1 MDKPLTAVDLL
12 DHIGRELKLLWAQMD
27 AYQELFEVE
36 QAKRAPLLAE
46 AAPGCFKVLQL
57 SLIDSLLMRIFR
69 LMDRAR
75 TRGCENSSFAALRDA
90 LRSEAAQVTNSLLEE
105 LDCVVSRWNS
115 DAMDYAGLKR
125 LRDKDLSH
133 NDRATQKDRA
143 EGQLW
148 MTLTRDEFKQA
159 QDLAGKL
166 WSLYRATAYQLRGV
180 HLVEPQHA
188 SVTDRPAMLL
198 KRLCEAKY
206 LESQQ
211 DRQLEEGPFQTLAE
225 IGPWYYE
232 YMGDDSIRQV
242 FLLKE
247 GSGQ

>member
-1 MDKPLTAVDLL
+1 MDKPLTAADLL

-36 QAKRAPLLAE
+36 QVRRAPLLAE

-57 SLIDSLLMRIFR
+57 SLIDSLLIRIFR
-69 LMDRAR
+69 LMDRAKMGR
-75 TRGCENSSFAALRDA
+75 FENSSFAALRDA
-90 LRSEAAQVTNSLLEE
+90 LRSEVAQVTTSLLEE
-105 LDCVVSRWNS
+105 LDCVVTLWDS
-115 DAMDYAGLKR
+115 DATVYAGLKR

-166 WSLYRATAYQLRGV
+166 WSLYRAAAYQLLGV
-180 HLVEPQHA
+180 HVMEPQPA
-188 SVTDRPAMLL
+188 SLTDRPAMLL
-198 KRLCEAKY
+198 KRLSEAKY
-206 LESQQ
+206 LE
-211 DRQLEEGPFQTLAE
+211 RQRDQWLEEGQDQVVVE
-225 IGPWYYE
+225 IESQYRE
-232 YMGDDSIRQV
+232 HMGDDVPRPVFSPRQ
-242 FLLKE
+242 
-247 GSGQ
+247 GAGQ